1 MRKIFNVYGDK
12 LQNFAHNKQTI
23 FLHKVKIYVYHSCTL
38 RLLLYVD
45 GEKRYKK
52 FNLRHFLYVLRVALI
67 NYVKHSFP
75 KCKKKMWK
83 ILKKNQNGIK
93 FKFYI

>member
-1 MRKIFNVYGDK
+1 MRIFRIPMKLKQFHKLSQHIKWEKRKTQKMRKIFNVYGDK

-45 GEKRYKK
+45 GENNNKK
-52 FNLRHFLYVLRVALI
+52 FNLRHFFMCWEFFL
-67 NYVKHSFP
+67 
-75 KCKKKMWK
+75 
-83 ILKKNQNGIK
+83 
-93 FKFYI
+93 